1 MVQQTMSA
9 LASEDVEIEPLGGD
23 TPMHYDIIAGYG
35 TKTVAFGSDTPRL
48 SKFRH
53 RSLCGPGSIFV
64 AHTPAEYVLAS
75 DLELAAAQYA
85 DMVKAILKQL

>member
-1 MVQQTMSA
+1 MSA

-23 TPMHYDIIAGYG
+23 MPMHYDVIAGYG

-85 DMVKAILKQL
+85 DMVKTILKQL